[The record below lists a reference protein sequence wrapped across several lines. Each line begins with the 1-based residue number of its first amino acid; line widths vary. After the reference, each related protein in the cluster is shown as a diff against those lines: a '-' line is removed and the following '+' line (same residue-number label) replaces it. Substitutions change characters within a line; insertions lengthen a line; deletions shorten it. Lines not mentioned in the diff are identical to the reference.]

1 MKQKN
6 IIVLILTL
14 ALLLTGCGFSGSYE
28 SSDIGIGT
36 GSYEFRELSSSQPT
50 TKEEKYEALKDAY
63 HNGEYYTCFQYCE
76 ELGDYENAQKY
87 ANLIKARTLYGLST
101 QKEVTQITK
110 KIMNHINWEDT
121 KEVLVSNYYV
131 AYGYLLGYWTT
142 DNGMHT
148 FEITKKGGYITT
160 IPVIPGKGDTFDIE
174 NGYLYTYWSKDPDNR
189 TKEFKIT
196 PVSKTKVKIY
206 SYKTQKTYTLTK
218 RR

>member
-1 MKQKN
+1 MKQRN
-6 IIVLILTL
+6 AIVLILTL
-14 ALLLTGCGFSGSYE
+14 ALLLTGCGISGGYE
-28 SSDIGIGT
+28 SSDIDTAPGG
-36 GSYEFRELSSSQPT
+36 YEVRELASQPV
-50 TKEEKYEALKDAY
+50 TKEEKYNALKDAY
-63 HNGEYYTCFQYCE
+63 HSGNYIMCIEYCE
-76 ELGDYENAQKY
+76 ELGDYEDAQKY
-87 ANLIKARTLYGLST
+87 YDLVKGRTLYGFST
-101 QKEVTQITK
+101 QKEVTQHAK
-110 KIMNHINWEDT
+110 KLMNHMNFEDT
-121 KEVLVSNYYV
+121 KEVLVSNYYI

-174 NGYLYTYWSKDPDNR
+174 NGYMYDYWRKNPDDK
-189 TKEFKIT
+189 TKEFKFT